1 LKTLESHTNNLP
13 LQATPLVGR
22 EREVEAVCGL
32 LRSSETRLL
41 TLLGPGGTGKTRVG
55 LQVAAELAD
64 DFEDGVFFV
73 PIAAITD
80 PTLVAPTIARVL
92 GLSEGG
98 AQPLEEL
105 LEGYLRDRQTLL
117 LLDNLEQVL
126 EAAPIVE
133 RLLSNAPNLKI
144 LATSRIPLGL
154 YGEYEFPVP
163 PLSLPDPDSLPPLEY
178 LTEYEA
184 IRLFVERARAV
195 RPDFSLTE
203 ENGPAVVEIC
213 ERLDGLPLAIELAA
227 ARIKLLPPRVLLD
240 RLGNR
245 LKILTGGARNLP
257 ERQRTLRNA
266 IEWSYGLLDEGEKML
281 FGRLGVFSSGATLEA
296 MEAVCDAEGDLPTD
310 VFEGA
315 SSLLNK
321 SLVRQEEGAG
331 GEPRFVM
338 LETIHEFANAKLEG
352 RGEAEAVRRAHA
364 EYFLALAEEA
374 DPMLWG
380 AEDAAWLDRLEQEHD
395 NMRTALSWAIEHEE
409 GELALRLGAA
419 LRWFWYMEGYYGE
432 GRRWLEAALGKDW
445 DAAAAEARARALEG
459 VGWLASGQGDL
470 DRAQAA
476 AEEGLKLSTEAG
488 LGDVVVADL
497 QNVLGEAVA
506 RHRGDY
512 EWAAELLTEG
522 LALHRKAGDIRG
534 VAWSLGSLANVSG
547 DRGNYEQAKRLYEEG
562 LALSRE
568 LDGAELLGTYLIN
581 LGYESLL
588 EGKPESATALN
599 EEAAELF
606 RKRGRRG
613 GLQHALDNLGWATLL
628 QGDYERAET
637 LHKQSLRVSQDLGDE
652 LIASESLEGLA
663 CTAGAQREAERS
675 AILFGAAEGL
685 REAEGYQQAPR
696 DHSLREPY
704 LAAARSLVGET
715 AWGAAWK
722 KGRSMQFEDALVYAL
737 EDSNG

>member
-1 LKTLESHTNNLP
+1 
-13 LQATPLVGR
+13 
-22 EREVEAVCGL
+22 
-32 LRSSETRLL
+32 
-41 TLLGPGGTGKTRVG
+41 
-55 LQVAAELAD
+55 
-64 DFEDGVFFV
+64 
-73 PIAAITD
+73 
-80 PTLVAPTIARVL
+80 
-92 GLSEGG
+92 
-98 AQPLEEL
+98 
-105 LEGYLRDRQTLL
+105 
-117 LLDNLEQVL
+117 
-126 EAAPIVE
+126 
-133 RLLSNAPNLKI
+133 
-144 LATSRIPLGL
+144 
-154 YGEYEFPVP
+154 
-163 PLSLPDPDSLPPLEY
+163 
-178 LTEYEA
+178 
-184 IRLFVERARAV
+184 
-195 RPDFSLTE
+195 
-203 ENGPAVVEIC
+203 
-213 ERLDGLPLAIELAA
+213 
-227 ARIKLLPPRVLLD
+227 
-240 RLGNR
+240 
-245 LKILTGGARNLP
+245 
-257 ERQRTLRNA
+257 
-266 IEWSYGLLDEGEKML
+266 
-281 FGRLGVFSSGATLEA
+281 

-696 DHSLREPY
+696 DQSLREPY

-722 KGRSMQFEDALVYAL
+722 KGRSMQFEDAIVYAL
-737 EDSNG
+737 EVSNG